1 MPLRSR
7 TVVEIWSP
15 GLVGVGLILIGLGIA
30 FRWANLGQVYW
41 HDEAY
46 TALRLSGFTGQE
58 LNQHLFRGEVVRVA
72 QVMDYQWPNSV
83 RSIWDTV
90 QALAIDDAQHP
101 PVYYL
106 LAWLWL
112 KILGASSSN
121 IRSLSVIFSC
131 LSLPALYWWC
141 DELFRPG
148 QGRVADY
155 PQLQVDRKLI
165 GGFAVLIVALSPFH
179 ILYAQEAREYALW
192 ILLTIVVNAL
202 FWRGLRG
209 RGWGNWLA
217 YGSCLTLGLY
227 TFPLT
232 GFVSVGHGFYLLLM
246 NRQKLQAWGVSTLIS
261 LGLFAPWLY
270 ILVTTWN
277 VTGATWT
284 ALPIPP
290 ASLWQAM
297 GLNLVRVFAWTDDS
311 FDLSRGILGILF
323 TALLGLLAV
332 SIYTLW
338 RTTPPRIGLF
348 LLILAGA
355 TFLPLFLPDL
365 LWGGQRSTSGR
376 YLIPT
381 ILVMEITVAY
391 SLAFYVSHIKTKQ
404 RFLGWTMAS
413 LVMGLGLVS
422 GVLITSAE
430 TSWIKLLNYSFPQIY
445 RHVNQH
451 PQPLVIGLS
460 GNINT
465 GTMLALAHG
474 ITPQAQFL
482 LIDAWDPEQPPKLP
496 IIPEGQE
503 PIFFLNPTPELLTGL
518 ENTQNLSAVL
528 IFQDKFLQ
536 LWELHRHN

>member
-58 LNQHLFRGEVVRVA
+58 LNQHLFRGEVVSVA

-83 RSIWDTV
+83 RSIWETV
-90 QALAIDDAQHP
+90 RALAIDDAQHP

-106 LAWLWL
+106 LAWLWV
-112 KILGASSSN
+112 KTFGASIPA
-121 IRSLSVIFSC
+121 IRSLSVIISC
-131 LSLPALYWWC
+131 LSLPAMYGWC
-141 DELFRPG
+141 QELFRPT
-148 QGRVADY
+148 RWAVSSY
-155 PQLQVDRKLI
+155 PQLQVDAKLV
-165 GGFAVLIVALSPFH
+165 GGFAVLILALSPFH

-192 ILLTIVVNAL
+192 ILLTIVINAL

-261 LGLFAPWLY
+261 FGLFAPWLY

-284 ALPIPP
+284 ALPISQ
-290 ASLWQAM
+290 ANLWQAM
-297 GLNLVRVFAWTDDS
+297 GLNLVRVFVWTDDS
-311 FDLSRGILGILF
+311 FDLSTGII
-323 TALLGLLAV
+323 GLLFVVLLILLVA

-338 RTTPPRIGLF
+338 RTTPPCIWLF

-365 LWGGQRSTSGR
+365 FWGGQRSTSGR

-381 ILVMEITVAY
+381 ILVIEITVAY
-391 SLAFYVSHIKTKQ
+391 FLAWHVSRIQPSQ
-404 RFLGWTMAS
+404 RILGWTMTG
-413 LVMGLGLVS
+413 LVIGLGLVS
-422 GVLITSAE
+422 GVAITATE

-445 RHVNQH
+445 RQVNQH

-474 ITPQAQFL
+474 ITPQAQFV
-482 LIDAWDPEQPPKLP
+482 LIDAWDSNQPPELP
-496 IIPEGQE
+496 IIPDGQE

-518 ENTQNLSAVL
+518 EETQNLAGTL

-536 LWELHRHN
+536 LWQLHRHN